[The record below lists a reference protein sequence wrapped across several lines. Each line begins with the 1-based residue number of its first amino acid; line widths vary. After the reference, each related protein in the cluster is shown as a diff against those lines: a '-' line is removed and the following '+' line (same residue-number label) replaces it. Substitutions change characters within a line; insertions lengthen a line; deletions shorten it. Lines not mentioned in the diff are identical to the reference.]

1 MEYTYNNERPETVVV
16 TRRLGQPVYTINI
29 FVQESDISDYTYKY
43 VSLTL
48 PQNTWDRAV
57 IISGI
62 VRLKYTSDEMDA
74 IRNNYDLVRDGTA
87 GNKTQEYT
95 EEYLA
100 MQAWRREAKELAS
113 EIIEEYEASQLSE

>member
-1 MEYTYNNERPETVVV
+1 MEYTYSNERPETVVV
-16 TRRLGQPVYTINI
+16 ARRLGQPVYTINI
-29 FVQESDISDYTYKY
+29 FVQESDISDYAHKY

-48 PQNTWDRAV
+48 PQNTWDRAA

-87 GNKTQEYT
+87 GDKTQEYT
-95 EEYLA
+95 QEYLA
-100 MQAWRREAKELAS
+100 MQEWRREAKEIAS
-113 EIIEEYEASQLSE
+113 KIMEEHERN